1 LALPEFWEIF
11 MKNTPEDN
19 REESPAALVRRL
31 EIPFKNLLLL
41 TRALTHRSYI
51 NEHHEAV
58 EDNERLE
65 FLGDAILDFVTGA
78 WLYNR
83 FPEMAEG
90 ALTRLR
96 AALVGNQQ
104 LAEFARQIGLNIYMR
119 LGRGED
125 ESGGRDRSALLGST
139 FEALVGALFLDQGI
153 PSVRNY
159 VEPMLENAIRQIMA
173 DHKEHDPKSLLQ
185 EWAQSQGYGPPSYQT
200 ISTSGPDH
208 DKTFEVVVIINTLIY
223 GQGHGNSKRSAA
235 MAAAK
240 SALDGLGLSSLSMG
254 KNF

>member
-1 LALPEFWEIF
+1 MEIQG
-11 MKNTPEDN
+11 NL
-19 REESPAALVRRL
+19 EEVSPQEIGQHLGLV
-31 EIPFKNLLLL
+31 FNDYYLL
-41 TRALTHRSYI
+41 TRALTHRSYM
-51 NEHHEAV
+51 NEHAEAL
-58 EDNERLE
+58 ENNERLE
-65 FLGDAILDFVTGA
+65 FLGDAVLDFLVGA

-104 LAEFARQIGLNIYMR
+104 LAEFARQIGLSTYMR

-208 DKTFEVVVIINTLIY
+208 DKTFEVVVIINSLIY
-223 GQGHGNSKRSAA
+223 GHGNGNSKRSAA

-254 KNF
+254 KDF

>member
-1 LALPEFWEIF
+1 MEIQG
-11 MKNTPEDN
+11 NL
-19 REESPAALVRRL
+19 EEVSPQEIGQHLDLV
-31 EIPFKNLLLL
+31 FNDYYLL
-41 TRALTHRSYI
+41 TRALTHRSYM
-51 NEHHEAV
+51 NEHAEAL
-58 EDNERLE
+58 ENNERLE
-65 FLGDAILDFVTGA
+65 FLGDAVLDFLVGA

-104 LAEFARQIGLNIYMR
+104 LAEFARQIGLSIYMR

-208 DKTFEVVVIINTLIY
+208 DKIFEVVVIINSLIY
-223 GQGHGNSKRSAA
+223 GHGHGNSKRSAT

-254 KNF
+254 KDF